1 MSEGSPVGAYVI
13 KMMGYIQT
21 LEKLGFPLKDEL
33 VTDVI
38 LQSLSDSFKPFVLN
52 FNMNEINKTL
62 PQLLGMLRTAE
73 SGMKKSGSKSILM
86 VRKDKGKGKKK
97 AKSEDT
103 GKGTALSTLKKS
115 RRQKQ
120 TAHLLRGHAL
130 ETTAFTLNRVPS
142 KSVQKTSYEIWTRK
156 CPNLDDYQSNP
167 GESHRVAVKII
178 LKYLR
183 RTKDTFLV
191 YGGEE
196 ELSIKGYTDA
206 SFQTNKDNLRS
217 QSGFV
222 FCLNGD
228 AVSRKSSKQNTI
240 ADSTIEADYIAASEA
255 AKVVVWTK
263 KFINELRV
271 ISSIS
276 DAVELRCDKNA
287 TIAQAKEPIS
297 HQRSKHTLRRF
308 HLI

>member
-1 MSEGSPVGAYVI
+1 MKNKVFVA
-13 KMMGYIQT
+13 QT
-21 LEKLGFPLKDEL
+21 RVFLEREF
-33 VTDVI
+33 
-38 LQSLSDSFKPFVLN
+38 LSK
-52 FNMNEINKTL
+52 
-62 PQLLGMLRTAE
+62 
-73 SGMKKSGSKSILM
+73 
-86 VRKDKGKGKKK
+86 KGKGRNLELKEVQEEQINELDVEHT
-97 AKSEDT
+97 SQIVEEN
-103 GKGTALSTLKKS
+103 STD
-115 RRQKQ
+115 
-120 TAHLLRGHAL
+120 L
-130 ETTAFTLNRVPS
+130 ETKPLRRSTRECRVLERHRFLIITPCDIILVDQDEPCIY
-142 KSVQKTSYEIWTRK
+142 KKTSGSVVSFLI
-156 CPNLDDYQSNP
+156 L
-167 GESHRVAVKII
+167 VAVKII